1 MSYQVLARKWRPQD
15 FSEVVGQEHAVKAL
29 SNALESEKVH
39 QAYLFSGTRG
49 VGKTTLGRIL
59 TKSLNC
65 EKGLTSK
72 ACNQCSN
79 CQAINE
85 GRFPDFLEVDAASRR
100 GVEET
105 QQLLETVMYVPGSS
119 RWKVY
124 LIDEVHMLSK
134 HSFNALLKTL
144 EEPPSH
150 VVFILATTEPESVP
164 ATVLSRCLQFHLK
177 NLTPSQLSGRL
188 VKILNEEGIKH
199 DTESINQISRA
210 SRGSLRDCLTIADQ
224 AIAFCNGEITSS
236 SISEML
242 GTLPNDHVFDLVESV
257 VKRQSKDLLEHL
269 KKISNLSVDYQ
280 KLMDLILEAIQYV
293 AVAQISPESIEDLN
307 LQSDVIISLAENLD
321 SEEVQILYQIGL
333 LAKRDMDLAPDIRDG
348 FEMALLRMM
357 AFLPEEYQDKE
368 NKKKIKINH
377 KNKDKKTDLK
387 EKESV
392 EKEDPEVKLE
402 SPIEND
408 ISEFIDKKKW
418 NEIFKSLDLDPS
430 TRLQVSHCSFLR
442 IEDNTKIYFSMPKN
456 KLELF
461 SDRQR
466 EKFCESLK
474 TLSNSVCSIFFE
486 EGEANQYSPV
496 QIEEKHKELKLN
508 EARDSINQDSNVN
521 LILNSLGG
529 SKIVDITPKEPS

>member
-72 ACNQCSN
+72 PCNKCSN
-79 CQAINE
+79 CKAINE
-85 GRFPDFLEVDAASRR
+85 GRFIDFLEVDAASRR

-124 LIDEVHMLSK
+124 LIDEVHMLSN

-150 VVFILATTEPESVP
+150 VAFILATTEPESVP

-177 NLTPSQLSGRL
+177 NLTLSQLSGRL

-199 DTESINQISRA
+199 DAESVNQISRA

-224 AIAFCNGEITSS
+224 AIAFCNGEITSP

-242 GTLPNDHVFDLVESV
+242 GTLPYDHVFDLVESV
-257 VKRQSKDLLEHL
+257 VKRNSKDLLEHL

-280 KLMDLILEAIQYV
+280 KLMDLILEAIQQV

-321 SEEVQILYQIGL
+321 PEEVQILYQIGL
-333 LAKRDMDLAPDIRDG
+333 LAKRDMDLAPDLGDG

-357 AFLPEEYQDKE
+357 AFLPEEYKDKN
-368 NKKKIKINH
+368 NKKKIKIN
-377 KNKDKKTDLK
+377 NKIIDKKIDWK
-387 EKESV
+387 EKGNIK
-392 EKEDPEVKLE
+392 KEDSEVELE
-402 SPIEND
+402 NSIGND

-418 NEIFKSLDLDPS
+418 NEIFNSIELDPS

-442 IEDNTKIYFSMPKN
+442 VEDSTKIYFSMPKN

-461 SDRQR
+461 SDRQQ

-474 TLSNSVCSIFFE
+474 TLFKSECSIFFE
-486 EGEANQYSPV
+486 EGEADQFSPV
-496 QIEEKHKELKLN
+496 QIEKKHKELKLN
-508 EARDSINQDSNVN
+508 EARDSINQDSKVN
-521 LILNSLGG
+521 QILNSLRG